1 MRISDWSSDVCSSD
15 LAAGTRALIMID
27 AINERGGI
35 AIWESRLVA
44 FLATAD
50 RFPHVVVVLSCR
62 TTFLPTSCPTLTR
75 KRCRALPILALPGDR
90 KSVVSGKSVAVRV
103 DLGGSR
109 IIKKKYTRKQK
120 KRKKE

>member
-1 MRISDWSSDVCSSD
+1 
-15 LAAGTRALIMID
+15 MID

-75 KRCRALPILALPGDR
+75 KRCRALPILALPGGR
-90 KSVVSGKSVAVRV
+90 
-103 DLGGSR
+103 
-109 IIKKKYTRKQK
+109 RKQLSAISTSEESCAWQRRISRQSSK
-120 KRKKE
+120 IPCSCAPRSDERRVGKECVSRGRSWRAPYN